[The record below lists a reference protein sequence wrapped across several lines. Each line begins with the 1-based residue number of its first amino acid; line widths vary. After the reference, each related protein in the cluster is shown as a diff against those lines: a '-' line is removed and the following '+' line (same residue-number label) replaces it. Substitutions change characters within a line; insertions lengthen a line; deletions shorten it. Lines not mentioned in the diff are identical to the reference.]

1 MTNPKNRETDKQ
13 RKADKKLPAAGPH
26 DKPDQT
32 DKEKAP
38 GTGILLEDDVTEV
51 EVPTC

>member
-13 RKADKKLPAAGPH
+13 PKPSQKLPAAGPH
-26 DKPDQT
+26 DKPNQT

-38 GTGILLEDDVTEV
+38 GTGILPEEDEPDVEG
-51 EVPTC
+51 PTG